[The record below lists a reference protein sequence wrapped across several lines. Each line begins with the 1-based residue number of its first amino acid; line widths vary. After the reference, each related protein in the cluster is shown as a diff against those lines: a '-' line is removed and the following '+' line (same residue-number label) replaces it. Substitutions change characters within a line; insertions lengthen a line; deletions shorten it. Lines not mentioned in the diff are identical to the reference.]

1 MKKSIHQV
9 AADVLKAS
17 GKPMTAAEIYEAIC
31 EKGLYEFKAKNA
43 PSVLRSQL
51 RRHTKNITV
60 ANQAKDVVFVIGDD
74 DRFSLV
80 D

>member
-9 AADVLKAS
+9 AADVLKEN
-17 GKPMTAAEIYEAIC
+17 GRPMTAAEIYADIA

-43 PSVLRSQL
+43 ESVLRSQL

-60 ANQAKDVVFVIGDD
+60 ANQAKECVFLIGND
-74 DRFSLV
+74 DRFTLL